1 MKKNIISKLLLSGM
15 FISGVS
21 GIYAQNK
28 TLIDPKDTSW
38 YTSPYGKGDEIGAAN
53 LMTPEL
59 VLQSVKLVKKGKTLP
74 LAVPVDKHLPA
85 FRHRSFNLYNIQPG
99 EQGGKTLGPNKF
111 SFNDELVN
119 AWTGVGTQLNGIGH
133 IGIDNVYYNG
143 NKATD
148 FVTVEGVKKL
158 GVEKVPP
165 MVTRAVVLDMTAYYG
180 KDIVPG
186 GTEFTVVDIQAVLKK
201 EGLSLKKGDVVLFN
215 TGWLELI
222 GKDNN
227 QFLETEP
234 GIGMEAA
241 QWLAD
246 QGIIAFGGDTWA
258 SEVYPNPKSKE
269 EFPINQF
276 MLAKRGIYNLE
287 LIDTRPLVK
296 EKVWEFL
303 FVLGQPL
310 YVGSTQVNVN
320 PVAIY

>member
-15 FISGVS
+15 LISGFS

-99 EQGGKTLGPNKF
+99 EQGGKTLGTNKF

-148 FVTVEGVKKL
+148 FVTVEGVRKL

-180 KDIVPG
+180 KEIVP
-186 GTEFTVVDIQAVLKK
+186 
-201 EGLSLKKGDVVLFN
+201 EGL
-215 TGWLELI
+215 
-222 GKDNN
+222 
-227 QFLETEP
+227 
-234 GIGMEAA
+234 
-241 QWLAD
+241 
-246 QGIIAFGGDTWA
+246 
-258 SEVYPNPKSKE
+258 
-269 EFPINQF
+269 
-276 MLAKRGIYNLE
+276 NL
-287 LIDTRPLVK
+287 R
-296 EKVWEFL
+296 
-303 FVLGQPL
+303 
-310 YVGSTQVNVN
+310 
-320 PVAIY
+320 

>member
-59 VLQSVKLVKKGKTLP
+59 VLQSGKLVKKGKTLP

>member
-1 MKKNIISKLLLSGM
+1 ML
-15 FISGVS
+15 ISGAS

-53 LMTPEL
+53 LMTPDL

-99 EQGGKTLGPNKF
+99 EQGGKTLGSNKF

-119 AWTGVGTQLNGIGH
+119 AWTGVGTKLNGIGH

-143 NKATD
+143 NIATD

-180 KDIVPG
+180 KILFRV
-186 GTEFTVVDIQAVLKK
+186 
-201 EGLSLKKGDVVLFN
+201 GL
-215 TGWLELI
+215 
-222 GKDNN
+222 
-227 QFLETEP
+227 
-234 GIGMEAA
+234 
-241 QWLAD
+241 
-246 QGIIAFGGDTWA
+246 
-258 SEVYPNPKSKE
+258 
-269 EFPINQF
+269 
-276 MLAKRGIYNLE
+276 NL
-287 LIDTRPLVK
+287 L
-296 EKVWEFL
+296 
-303 FVLGQPL
+303 
-310 YVGSTQVNVN
+310 
-320 PVAIY
+320 